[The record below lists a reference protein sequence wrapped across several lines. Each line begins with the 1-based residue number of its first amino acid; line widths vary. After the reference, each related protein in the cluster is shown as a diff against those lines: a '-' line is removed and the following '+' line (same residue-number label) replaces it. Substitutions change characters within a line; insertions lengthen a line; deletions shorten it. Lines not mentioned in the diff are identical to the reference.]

1 MKIFNCPDCP
11 STVEKCDGCI
21 RYINSDKYIRNNQIN
36 TLNNYKTYLEYYNN
50 NTTIE
55 IRKVPYQPSDMGY
68 EASPCVSCPNN
79 PKNGGSGICH
89 CILGGLGQVTC

>member
-1 MKIFNCPDCP
+1 MKIFNCPDC
-11 STVEKCDGCI
+11 SSVIETCDGCV
-21 RYINSDKYIRNNQIN
+21 RYINSDKYVRNSWIGEVDNLKSN
-36 TLNNYKTYLEYYNN
+36 LGNYSD

-68 EASPCVSCPNN
+68 EASPCVNCSNN

-89 CILGGLGQVTC
+89 CILGGLGKVTY

>member
-11 STVEKCDGCI
+11 STIETCDGCI

-36 TLNNYKTYLEYYNN
+36 TLNNYKTYLEYYND

-68 EASPCVSCPNN
+68 ESSPCVSCPNN
-79 PKNGGSGICH
+79 PKNGGSGICN
-89 CILGGLGQVTC
+89 CILGSPKIYG

>member
-11 STVEKCDGCI
+11 SIIETCDGCI
-21 RYINSDKYIRNNQIN
+21 RYISSDKCVRNTQIN
-36 TLNNYKTYLEYYNN
+36 NLDNYKSYLEYYND

-68 EASPCVSCPNN
+68 EASPCAYCSNN
-79 PKNGGSGICH
+79 PKNGGSGICL
-89 CILGGLGQVTC
+89 CILGGFGQVTC